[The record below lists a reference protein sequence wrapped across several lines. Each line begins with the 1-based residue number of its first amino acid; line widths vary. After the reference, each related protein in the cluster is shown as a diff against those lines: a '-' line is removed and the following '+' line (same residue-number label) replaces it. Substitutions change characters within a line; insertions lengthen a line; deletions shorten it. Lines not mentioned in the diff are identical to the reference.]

1 MGDDLLY
8 PVPGEHPT
16 GDDLHGGAEW
26 EALAAL
32 RRKAD
37 WVALQKKCADILR
50 SKSKDLEI
58 ALWWTEANSRF
69 YGLPGLAEGVGL
81 VSGLLS
87 RFTPEDLH
95 FKAAARDDPSRPAES
110 GYDRDFVTYV
120 ADWLDRCLLQI
131 QLDDSRYTL
140 TTLLNARFD
149 KGLQS
154 QVLREYPN
162 LHTPSIDL
170 RTFETALGEFEQ
182 VIDKQGGAGGAFSHL
197 KRTLADI
204 RSSSYRWSSH
214 EKQEGSNSDETP
226 PVTEKFRDGETGQQY
241 DIFFWIEGIP
251 GESTNAQHLGWLD
264 CTAYRQSLRRPEPPA
279 EEPQPEFEIE
289 KNLDRASPALYRAV
303 HSGRIFSTV
312 IVEVCRRGDQ
322 PQRFLK
328 IEMSDAI
335 IIQVQQTASASS
347 GCLRPSEVVHFEY
360 RRIHWTYTKLQ
371 LDGLKEGNTSGAWTY
386 ARPASRRGV
395 LT

>member
-1 MGDDLLY
+1 MGDDLLH
-8 PVPGEHPT
+8 PVPGEHST
-16 GDDLHGGAEW
+16 GDDLHGSVEW
-26 EALAAL
+26 EALVAL

-37 WVALQKKCADILR
+37 WAALRKECADILQSR
-50 SKSKDLEI
+50 SKDLEI
-58 ALWWTEANSRF
+58 ALWWTEANSRLD
-69 YGLPGLAEGVGL
+69 GLLGLAESVGL

-95 FKAAARDDPSRPAES
+95 FEAAARDDPPRPAES
-110 GYDRDFVTYV
+110 GYSHELLTHV
-120 ADWLDRCLLQI
+120 ADWLERCLLQI

-149 KGLQS
+149 KELQS
-154 QVLREYPN
+154 EVLREYPN
-162 LHTPSIDL
+162 LYTPWIDL

-182 VIDKQGGAGGAFSHL
+182 VIDKQGGAGGAFSRL

-214 EKQEGSNSDETP
+214 EKQTGTKSDETP
-226 PVTEKFRDGETGQQY
+226 PATEKLKDRETGPQY

-251 GESTNAQHLGWLD
+251 GESTDAQHLGWLD
-264 CTAYRQSLRRPEPPA
+264 CTAYRQTLRRPEPPA
-279 EEPQPEFEIE
+279 AEPQPGFEIE
-289 KNLDRASPALYRAV
+289 KNLDRASPALYQAV

-322 PQRFLK
+322 PERFLK
-328 IEMSDAI
+328 IEMNDAI
-335 IIQVQQTASASS
+335 ITQVQQTASAASNCS
-347 GCLRPSEVVHFEY
+347 RPSEVVLFEY
-360 RRIHWTYTKLQ
+360 GRIQWTYTKLQ
-371 LDGLKEGNTSGAWTY
+371 LDGLKEGNTSGASTY
-386 ARPASRRGV
+386 SRPAPRRGV